1 MTHMEGE
8 QVMFRDITLVYKT
21 KKKNKDAL
29 AEERKKMAA
38 QCPQRVVH
46 GGDGLIV

>member
-21 KKKNKDAL
+21 KKKKKDAL
-29 AEERKKMAA
+29 AEERRKNGSSVLTTDCA
-38 QCPQRVVH
+38 QW
-46 GGDGLIV
+46 